1 MGHLEVER
9 RIWWR
14 KGEGTAPPADEWL
27 NANAARVSVGARERC
42 CRIGRHPQGFKRS
55 AEDLQR
61 LAGWSVSPERLRQI
75 VEGEGERVA
84 KLRESGL
91 LSPQWSASDCRAAPR
106 DTSLLYIGVDGFM
119 APMVTQEEK
128 RKRAASRRRARQSN
142 RRRQKRGSCG
152 ETRGGVRRRHRRMRR
167 GHRERY
173 KEFKL
178 GVFYDQDKTHRRVV
192 ATGGNPDVLG
202 RLLRRDARRLGVAR
216 ADEVVGIVDG
226 APWIRNQLERL
237 GHCDHIGL
245 DYYHFSEHVGEAAR
259 VCFGEG
265 SEQASAWRK
274 AVLDLALETG
284 VDEVLD
290 EIGRTHQRLRAPSKR
305 EALRR
310 LRNYVGERVSMI
322 RYPESRAKGWDIGS
336 GPTEGLCKTMAARLK
351 SSGMRWDPAGA
362 SAMLNLTALEDSN
375 EWEAYWHL
383 QGVHQN

>member
-1 MGHLEVER
+1 
-9 RIWWR
+9 
-14 KGEGTAPPADEWL
+14 
-27 NANAARVSVGARERC
+27 
-42 CRIGRHPQGFKRS
+42 
-55 AEDLQR
+55 
-61 LAGWSVSPERLRQI
+61 
-75 VEGEGERVA
+75 
-84 KLRESGL
+84 
-91 LSPQWSASDCRAAPR
+91 
-106 DTSLLYIGVDGFM
+106 
-119 APMVTQEEK
+119 
-128 RKRAASRRRARQSN
+128 
-142 RRRQKRGSCG
+142 
-152 ETRGGVRRRHRRMRR
+152 MRR

-178 GVFYDQDKTHRRVV
+178 GVFYNQDKIHRRVV
-192 ATGGNPDVLG
+192 ATGGNPEVLG

-237 GHCDHIGL
+237 GH
-245 DYYHFSEHVGEAAR
+245 SEHIGEAAR

-265 SEQASAWRK
+265 SEQALAWRT
-274 AVLDLALETG
+274 AVLDLALESG

-290 EIGRTHQRLRAPSKR
+290 EIGRTHQRLRASSKR

-322 RYPESRAKGWDIGS
+322 RYPESRSRGWDIGS

-351 SSGMRWDPAGA
+351 GSGMRWDPAGA

-383 QGVHQN
+383 QGGHQN